1 MAVGNR
7 GRLPDDWPPVQD
19 ATPELLRF
27 QVKEAGRL
35 LYLAAI
41 ADDDGLDEDDR
52 ELLTVIREN
61 ILPEAQWNSGENDP
75 LSGDDALGILLAW
88 HEVAALVPD
97 EGAVNPLWY
106 AARALRL
113 TVWLLGYNP
122 DGLFTPT
129 MRSNAHGD
137 DPESNDPEPR
147 LNQGRNLIE
156 GSMREECVARRAE
169 MCSGH

>member
-1 MAVGNR
+1 MPAVTR
-7 GRLPDDWPPVQD
+7 GRLPDDWPPVLD

-52 ELLTVIREN
+52 ELLNVIRDN
-61 ILPEAQWNSGENDP
+61 ILPEARWDSCEHDP

-97 EGAVNPLWY
+97 DEAVTPLWY

-113 TVWLLGYNP
+113 AVWLLGYDP

-129 MRSNAHGD
+129 MASNAHGD
-137 DPESNDPEPR
+137 DRERNGPEPR
-147 LNQGRNLIE
+147 LNQGRSLTA
-156 GSMREECVARRAE
+156 GDMREEDAARWAE
-169 MCSGH
+169 MHRAD